1 MYIYS
6 SICAK
11 YILMKPLFIDV
22 GINENQ
28 LIYLKEINT
37 PYLDTPFHFHPNC
50 ELVYIEDGYGKKV
63 VGDNVSTFNE
73 ETLILMGP
81 DTPHILT
88 NDDIY
93 YKGNK
98 NLRSKAI
105 VIYFSPSLLKLF
117 LPSKDLQPLNT
128 LINKSLRGLEIVGKT
143 RNIIRNKMSGIMG
156 KEGLSRLIIFFE
168 ILEILAHSNEIK
180 YLSSKNFV
188 NTFNTKDTDR
198 INRVYQFLMQNFK
211 QEISLDEVADIAHLA
226 PTAFCRFFKQRTGK
240 TFSNFLNELRVKH
253 AGELLNNPEMTITQI
268 SYECGY
274 NNPTNFNKF
283 FKEITG
289 LTPTAYRKKIL
300 GSSE

>member
-1 MYIYS
+1 
-6 SICAK
+6 
-11 YILMKPLFIDV
+11 
-22 GINENQ
+22 
-28 LIYLKEINT
+28 
-37 PYLDTPFHFHPNC
+37 
-50 ELVYIEDGYGKKV
+50 
-63 VGDNVSTFNE
+63 
-73 ETLILMGP
+73 
-81 DTPHILT
+81 
-88 NDDIY
+88 
-93 YKGNK
+93 
-98 NLRSKAI
+98 
-105 VIYFSPSLLKLF
+105 
-117 LPSKDLQPLNT
+117 
-128 LINKSLRGLEIVGKT
+128 
-143 RNIIRNKMSGIMG
+143 MG

-211 QEISLDEVADIAHLA
+211 QEISLDEVAAIAHLA

-253 AGELLNNPEMTITQI
+253 AGELLNNPELTITQI

-283 FKEITG
+283 FKEITK